1 MPTKNL
7 LVGFLIQ
14 GHSVQ
19 TINEIDEAL
28 AHLAK
33 VPEGERG
40 PAWYAYLNTLLDAK
54 NNTKDNT

>member
-1 MPTKNL
+1 MS
-7 LVGFLIQ
+7 
-14 GHSVQ
+14 GHSVH

-28 AHLAK
+28 AHLAQ